1 MDTSKLKT
9 YAPKARR
16 DFISAVTRRAA
27 KLGITA
33 KGVSPNREEGQ
44 LVFIEGSPTRSRSAP
59 SATSSRSGSLN
70 RASSRSWRLPPT
82 VGAGGG
88 AQCDGV

>member
-1 MDTSKLKT
+1 MDTIKLKT

-33 KGVSPNREEGQ
+33 KGVSPNREKGQ
-44 LVFIEGSPTRSRSAP
+44 LVFIEGQP
-59 SATSSRSGSLN
+59 
-70 RASSRSWRLPPT
+70 
-82 VGAGGG
+82 
-88 AQCDGV
+88 